1 MNIGYARVSTDEQ
14 NLDLQI
20 DALTRAGC
28 DMIFRDE
35 GVSAVAKS
43 RPQFTAA
50 LETLNPG
57 DKLTVWK
64 MDRAF
69 RSLLDALQMLE
80 KLEAQNVAFVS
91 LTDAIDTNTPMG
103 RFAYQIINA
112 FGELERALISE
123 RTKAGMEAARER
135 GVRIGRPKKLACE
148 EIKWAKK
155 QILNSFSSRN
165 EIANYLNVSKR
176 TIDRILLDI

>member
-20 DALTRAGC
+20 DALNRAGC
-28 DMIFRDE
+28 DTIFRDE
-35 GVSAVAKS
+35 GVFAVAKS
-43 RPQFTAA
+43 RPQFTTA
-50 LETLNPG
+50 LEALNPG

-80 KLEAQNVAFVS
+80 KLKAQKVAFVS

-123 RTKAGMEAARER
+123 RTKAGMQAARER
-135 GVRIGRPKKLACE
+135 GVVIGRPKKLE
-148 EIKWAKK
+148 HEQLEWAKD
-155 QILNSFSSRN
+155 QVSLNNPTLEGLAEQLGISARTLRR
-165 EIANYLNVSKR
+165 YLR
-176 TIDRILLDI
+176 